1 VSADCHGRRPSAPTR
16 PNRNSFDVRML
27 TNGAPR
33 SATMRAPI
41 DKVLDMSSA
50 RACGH
55 GCSWIL
61 VLNVVSFAR
70 FPTPATSIGRAR
82 YCTGRRSRLDPR
94 RKRAAIYSVF
104 VLMHTY
110 SYVFGAQ
117 GVTPAGARLGGQ
129 GRPWRST
136 GMSL

>member
-1 VSADCHGRRPSAPTR
+1 
-16 PNRNSFDVRML
+16 
-27 TNGAPR
+27 
-33 SATMRAPI
+33 MRAPI

-70 FPTPATSIGRAR
+70 FPAPATSIGRAR
-82 YCTGRRSRLDPR
+82 CCTGRRSRLEPR
-94 RKRAAIYSVF
+94 GYSVF

-110 SYVFGAQ
+110 TYVFGAQ

-129 GRPWRST
+129 GRPRQI
-136 GMSL
+136 MSL